1 MMLRYV
7 YELYVN
13 YTSNTTIVCF
23 LISRKQ
29 HFIAG
34 PPTGESLSLFV
45 CYSRSAILIKIFDVL
60 VVLCLLVPVDERLVT
75 CYWLAGLY

>member
-23 LISRKQ
+23 FISRKQ

-34 PPTGESLSLFV
+34 PPTGESLFV

-75 CYWLAGLY
+75 C